1 MECVFVNG
9 TVGVGKSTV
18 ADAIS
23 AAEAAPHAVIDLDAV
38 RRMHPAP
45 VEDVFNHE
53 LELRNLRSL
62 AANYR
67 EAGARRLIL
76 AGVIESAAEVGRYAE
91 AAGATAL
98 LVCRLVAAPTSA
110 NGGSAPGT
118 TTTPR
123 ASPGICG
130 GRGSS
135 PPSWRAPR
143 SRTWSSTR
151 PTRRRRSSRVRS
163 APPPGGMPRS
173 DRDG

>member
-76 AGVIESAAEVGRYAE
+76 AGVIEAPAEVGRYAE

-98 LVCRLVAAPTSA
+98 LVCRLVAAPDVVE
-110 NGGSAPGT
+110 
-118 TTTPR
+118 R
-123 ASPGICG
+123 
-130 GRGSS
+130 RL
-135 PPSWRAPR
+135 R
-143 SRTWSSTR
+143 SRHHDDPAGLAWHL
-151 PTRRRRSSRVRS
+151 RRAGELAAILEGAALDDVVVDATDATPSQLARAVR
-163 APPPGGMPRS
+163 AAAGW
-173 DRDG
+173 DAA